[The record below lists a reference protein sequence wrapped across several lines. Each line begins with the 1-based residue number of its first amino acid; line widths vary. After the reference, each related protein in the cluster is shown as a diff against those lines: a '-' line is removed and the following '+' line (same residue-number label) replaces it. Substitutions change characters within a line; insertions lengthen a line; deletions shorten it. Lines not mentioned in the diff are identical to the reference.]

1 MIYNHF
7 ISKFATIIFM
17 DQISF
22 IRKPVE
28 KELEAFNV
36 VFDKCFVHDNN
47 LINKILQFIHQKKG
61 KQMRPILVLLTA
73 KLNGEIND
81 KTLYS
86 AVTLELLHTA
96 SLVHDDVVDESDRRR
111 GQRSVNS
118 LFDNRLSVLMGDYL
132 LSSALLNSAK
142 TNDCRI
148 VNIISILGQLLAEG
162 EIKQIENID
171 NKDISE
177 EKYLDVIEKKTA
189 VLFAASAEMGAVS
202 AGASDENIAKIR
214 EFGRLLGICFQIKD
228 DIFDYISSSE
238 IGKPTGNDMRE
249 GKLTLP
255 AIYAVNK
262 STDAAYREL
271 AMKVKSLESTEEE
284 REKLMDFA
292 IKNGGIEYAESVMK
306 QYEQKAKDILGS
318 FPKSDI
324 RDSLFEYL
332 DFVTNRNL

>member
-1 MIYNHF
+1 
-7 ISKFATIIFM
+7 
-17 DQISF
+17 
-22 IRKPVE
+22 
-28 KELEAFNV
+28 
-36 VFDKCFVHDNN
+36 
-47 LINKILQFIHQKKG
+47 
-61 KQMRPILVLLTA
+61 
-73 KLNGEIND
+73 
-81 KTLYS
+81 
-86 AVTLELLHTA
+86 
-96 SLVHDDVVDESDRRR
+96 
-111 GQRSVNS
+111 
-118 LFDNRLSVLMGDYL
+118 MGDYL

-148 VNIISILGQLLAEG
+148 VNIVSILGRLLAEG

-238 IGKPTGNDMRE
+238 IGKPTGNDMHE

-284 REKLMDFA
+284 REKLMKFA
-292 IKNGGIEYAESVMK
+292 IENGGIEYAESVMK
-306 QYEQKAKDILGS
+306 QYEQKAKDILSTFPGS
-318 FPKSDI
+318 EV

>member
-96 SLVHDDVVDESDRRR
+96 SLVHDDVVDESESGRGTVRAAGKRWIRPDGRSPLSGAFDTLRYGSGAGTDTSWTAGAAHRRAAPKAA
-111 GQRSVNS
+111 S
-118 LFDNRLSVLMGDYL
+118 
-132 LSSALLNSAK
+132 
-142 TNDCRI
+142 
-148 VNIISILGQLLAEG
+148 LGQG
-162 EIKQIENID
+162 
-171 NKDISE
+171 
-177 EKYLDVIEKKTA
+177 
-189 VLFAASAEMGAVS
+189 
-202 AGASDENIAKIR
+202 
-214 EFGRLLGICFQIKD
+214 
-228 DIFDYISSSE
+228 
-238 IGKPTGNDMRE
+238 
-249 GKLTLP
+249 
-255 AIYAVNK
+255 
-262 STDAAYREL
+262 
-271 AMKVKSLESTEEE
+271 
-284 REKLMDFA
+284 
-292 IKNGGIEYAESVMK
+292 
-306 QYEQKAKDILGS
+306 
-318 FPKSDI
+318 
-324 RDSLFEYL
+324 
-332 DFVTNRNL
+332 

>member
-96 SLVHDDVVDESDRRR
+96 SLVHDDVKATDEEDRE
-111 GQRSVNS
+111 V
-118 LFDNRLSVLMGDYL
+118 
-132 LSSALLNSAK
+132 
-142 TNDCRI
+142 
-148 VNIISILGQLLAEG
+148 
-162 EIKQIENID
+162 
-171 NKDISE
+171 
-177 EKYLDVIEKKTA
+177 
-189 VLFAASAEMGAVS
+189 
-202 AGASDENIAKIR
+202 
-214 EFGRLLGICFQIKD
+214 
-228 DIFDYISSSE
+228 
-238 IGKPTGNDMRE
+238 
-249 GKLTLP
+249 LTLCSIIGYLFLW
-255 AIYAVNK
+255 AIIFCL
-262 STDAAYREL
+262 R
-271 AMKVKSLESTEEE
+271 
-284 REKLMDFA
+284 
-292 IKNGGIEYAESVMK
+292 
-306 QYEQKAKDILGS
+306 
-318 FPKSDI
+318 
-324 RDSLFEYL
+324 LFL
-332 DFVTNRNL
+332 IQPRRMIAG